1 MSSKM
6 SECIFIYITH
16 ARAASMMLPNLKA
29 TVIYFQSWEF
39 KSSLNDHLD
48 LVMQGD
54 SQSEGLSMNFIHN
67 AEVESSVG
75 SVVSTPLS
83 CTA

>member
-1 MSSKM
+1 MISKM

-39 KSSLNDHLD
+39 KSSLND
-48 LVMQGD
+48 
-54 SQSEGLSMNFIHN
+54 
-67 AEVESSVG
+67 
-75 SVVSTPLS
+75 
-83 CTA
+83 

>member
-1 MSSKM
+1 
-6 SECIFIYITH
+6 
-16 ARAASMMLPNLKA
+16 MMLPEVKA
-29 TVIYFQSWEF
+29 TVIYFQSCEF
-39 KSSLNDHLD
+39 KSSLNNHPG

-54 SQSEGLSMNFIHN
+54 SQSEGLSMNFIHS